1 MKALKK
7 STCFLRAWVDKTGKK
22 EVRISHIDP
31 GEAGGDAF
39 LSEYTR
45 WKQAVAAKTMA
56 RYQELAK
63 AFVTG
68 EISPRYEARWD
79 FAVLK
84 GQIEEVVGDSRAL
97 TEKIREL
104 V

>member
-45 WKQAVAAKTMA
+45 WKREVAAKAMA
-56 RYQELAK
+56 RYQGLAR
-63 AFVTG
+63 AFLAG
-68 EISPRYEARWD
+68 KISPRYEARWD
-79 FAVLK
+79 FDVLK
-84 GQIEEVVGDSRAL
+84 GQIEEVAGDSRAL
-97 TEKIREL
+97 VEKIRKL